1 MYSHFENIQTNLN
14 TTLQSAE
21 KGKEVFEKL
30 RQLSFDTT
38 FGVDELASATTQF
51 LNSGVGME
59 QIEDSLLMIG
69 NLAQGDKQK
78 FTELTNVYSKVMSLG
93 RAGSEQLE
101 MIALRGIP
109 IRQILKDMGV
119 EGTASAK
126 DITKAFESLTEE
138 GGRFYN
144 AMNNIN
150 ETIEGRQGFV
160 DDTLKELKVNFAEV
174 TNIADLFK
182 LKLDVTYEVVQK
194 ITDILAIANENPIM
208 KALITGVLVATVTSI
223 TTVLLSSVVPALVSV
238 IAKLKIIAALRA
250 ALDFKTM
257 LLGLSIGA
265 VVGGVTALS
274 SWIYNQSKVT
284 EEINKTNA
292 SLKDT
297 LGLQYE
303 LKNLTVD
310 STVEEKNTVLE
321 MLENQLKAYEQQKN
335 EYQVTTD
342 FNRYFTLLDN
352 YENKIK
358 MYESKIKQLQD
369 SGVNS
374 FGEQIMTSTGRIENK
389 QTPQQREYQEL
400 VANLNSAKNSY
411 SKLMEEYD
419 SQMFYKGLSE
429 NIEGLKKE
437 IELNQKLNDMI
448 DNFKDYNPVQKYEV
462 ELSKLT
468 TKLDEIKDAYDLQG
482 VKSKTYNEETG
493 VFEYEY
499 DLLVNVDPE
508 YKKKIDTIKNY
519 IEDKL
524 QNTKISIAVESQ
536 EDWQK
541 TLQKAFGFS
550 GKDVL
555 EGATSGTV
563 KAFDTFTKQQDEML
577 EKFAP
582 FMDDL
587 GLSSSSFVG
596 NSLQAFQKAVNELL
610 KSDTYSGTEES
621 LTKVGEIIAKI
632 KNNYSA
638 ALVKDLEKQN
648 SKLKEILGSE
658 KSREQILL
666 EIYALQNGVS
676 INDAQ
681 RLIELNNENIQLNTQ
696 VERLQRIK
704 ELTEN
709 IKEGNL
715 ANNLQ
720 ELGLLKLE
728 EGDKSGI
735 KDYAKGSALNSL
747 SSSINGTD
755 VGTFLSSVIEK
766 GDPMIALMDT
776 LFNAI
781 VKVVGGVEGL
791 EIVLNPI
798 SDILEAF
805 EPLIKTILI
814 MTLPL
819 KEFLNLIL
827 KGVEWL
833 VDLLFGDIA
842 DAYDDYISAQKEQT
856 QNLKDMNEEYKKLL
870 TSMKEQEEYYL
881 EQKRVLNANTYAQ
894 GIYNVNDMILT
905 PHGNFSTAPDDYIIA
920 TKNPYA
926 LGQGNVNVQINNTV
940 SDNVDVDVQRQND
953 ELIVTISRKVA
964 EDYATGKNGWN
975 NALNYRQSKI
985 NGRRVQ

>member
-59 QIEDSLLMIG
+59 KIEDSLLMIG

-150 ETIEGRQGFV
+150 ETIEGKQGFV
-160 DDTLKELKVNFAEV
+160 DDTLKELKVNFAEATDV
-174 TNIADLFK
+174 ADLFK
-182 LKLDVTYEVVQK
+182 LKLEVTYEVVQR
-194 ITDILAIANENPIM
+194 ITDILAKVNESPIM
-208 KALITGVLVATVTSI
+208 KAVLTGTLVAGI
-223 TTVLLSSVVPALVSV
+223 SSVAAILLTGIVPALLSV
-238 IAKLKIIAALRA
+238 IKKLQIIVALKAALNLKTTLISLGIGAAVGGTA
-250 ALDFKTM
+250 AL
-257 LLGLSIGA
+257 A
-265 VVGGVTALS
+265 
-274 SWIYNQSKVT
+274 SWVHNQQEVT
-284 EEINKTNA
+284 EEVEKTKA
-292 SLKDT
+292 T
-297 LGLQYE
+297 LIDNIE
-303 LKNLTVD
+303 TLKNIDKVYRTMADTNKSD
-310 STVEEKNTVLE
+310 S
-321 MLENQLKAYEQQKN
+321 YIS
-335 EYQVTTD
+335 
-342 FNRYFTLLDN
+342 DN
-352 YENKIK
+352 
-358 MYESKIKQLQD
+358 
-369 SGVNS
+369 
-374 FGEQIMTSTGRIENK
+374 IENK
-389 QTPQQREYQEL
+389 KSQLAELEKTLEAYNKLKGKDIVEMEKAIELEKERAIREQNGGVYAYLNLDEPQENYQKEIF
-400 VANLNSAKNSY
+400 VFDIQK
-411 SKLMEEYD
+411 
-419 SQMFYKGLSE
+419 FYKSLATSIE
-429 NIEGLKKE
+429 NLRKE
-437 IELNQKLNDMI
+437 IELDEQASKV
-448 DNFKDYNPVQKYEV
+448 FEEFAEFNPIEKYEKEIV
-462 ELSKLT
+462 KFN
-468 TKLDEIKDAYDLQG
+468 TKLDEFQNSYSQLMGI
-482 VKSKTYNEETG
+482 KSKTFNEETG
-493 VFEYEY
+493 LYEYEY
-499 DLLVNVDPE
+499 DLKINIDPD
-508 YKKKIDTIKNY
+508 YKKKIDLVKRNLEEK
-519 IEDKL
+519 IE
-524 QNTKISIAVESQ
+524 NNKISIAVESQ

-563 KAFDTFTKQQDEML
+563 NAFDTFIKQQDEML
-577 EKFAP
+577 GKFAP

-587 GLSSSSFVG
+587 GLSSSSIVS

-621 LTKVGEIIAKI
+621 LAKVGEIIEKI

-658 KSREQILL
+658 KSREQIML

-766 GDPMIALMDT
+766 GDPRIALMDT

-833 VDLLFGDIA
+833 VDFLFGYIA

-894 GIYNVNDMILT
+894 GVYNVNDMILT

-953 ELIVTISRKVA
+953 ELIVTISRKIA